1 MVVRP
6 LAASTEVY
14 FYWQLHW
21 LLTLK
26 SLAASTEVYF
36 YWQLQLAASCRGD
49 RLSVLYLASRRDLSG
64 SLKQGM
70 HRSACLLA
78 SFRPAI
84 PEERDSRDSRDG
96 RWTTQAAFSLSPL
109 EGRGCRCQFDFPTE
123 IYLTLSCP

>member
-14 FYWQLHW
+14 FYWQLHL

-36 YWQLQLAASCRGD
+36 YWQLELAASCRGD

-70 HRSACLLA
+70 HSSGSPAARATPGLCCTLGRPSREVTSA
-78 SFRPAI
+78 
-84 PEERDSRDSRDG
+84 
-96 RWTTQAAFSLSPL
+96 TTS
-109 EGRGCRCQFDFPTE
+109 GT
-123 IYLTLSCP
+123 T